1 MPSRAP
7 ASLNRSPLH
16 RSPQHCSPQHWA
28 LRPLGLAPALLL
40 AACGGGSGAVKVTA
54 WAEDTVIEGM
64 ETDDGWAVSFDHWV
78 TGLGELHLDGVDKG
92 ETVAE
97 VEGPWVADWAA
108 APSLLELSV
117 IEDLPAERYDFGF
130 MTHPI
135 IAESD
140 PLTAIPDGVLETML
154 AEGYVHHIAGS
165 ATKGGATLRFAWGF
179 DAAVDYERCTNGE
192 DGTSGVAVPDSGEVE
207 AQIWLHADHL
217 LWDQLGTEEAGLAF
231 DGIAAADA
239 DGDLTITAEELAA
252 VDLVSAGYETAG
264 VDVDNLYEFIT
275 FSVSQMAHLNG
286 GGGCTARGGEA
297 HEH

>member
-1 MPSRAP
+1 MSPRAH
-7 ASLNRSPLH
+7 ASPNRSPLH
-16 RSPQHCSPQHWA
+16 PVQ
-28 LRPLGLAPALLL
+28 LPLGLAPALLL
-40 AACGGGSGAVKVTA
+40 AACGGGTGAVQVSA

-64 ETDDGWAVSFDHWV
+64 ETDDGWAISFDHWV

-108 APSLLELSV
+108 APELIDLSL

-130 MTHPI
+130 VIHPI
-135 IAESD
+135 TAESD
-140 PLTAIPDGVLETML
+140 LLTPIPDGVLETML

-165 ATKGGATLRFAWGF
+165 ATKDGATLRFAWGF
-179 DAAVDYERCTNGE
+179 DAVVDYERCTNGE
-192 DGTSGVAVPDSGEVE
+192 DGTSGVAVPDGGEVE

-217 LWDQLGTEEAGLAF
+217 LWDQLGTEEASLAF

-239 DGDLTITAEELAA
+239 DGDLNITAEELAA
-252 VDLVSAGYETAG
+252 VDLASAGYETAG